1 MPLTKY
7 NVAEDTV
14 MEKWTRI
21 LYQPGTPLGTNGL
34 RATACE
40 EHIRLSKNAAEEGMV
55 LLKNE
60 GKLLPLAKGSKIALF
75 GKGTFDYVKGGG
87 GSGDVTVSYS
97 TNLFDGFTRLGNDV
111 TAEAGTVQYYREY
124 VQKKYAEGAQP
135 GLFEEPVLPDEL
147 VHSARNFTDTAIISI
162 SRFSGEDWD
171 RSLTGQKIAED
182 RGLAY
187 KSRKLFERGDFYLS
201 EAENAMVQK
210 VLSCFPHVAVVLNVG
225 GMVDTEWFRDDSRI
239 QAVLMAWQGG
249 MEGGLAAAE
258 LLCGVKSPCGK
269 LSDTFARD
277 LTDYPGTSEFHTS
290 DDYVEYTEDIYVGYR
305 YFETIPGKD
314 KLVNYPFGFGL
325 SYTTFSWSLLSA
337 DEENGE
343 VTLTVSV
350 TNTGNMPGKEVMQ
363 VYCAAPQGLLGKP
376 AKVLVA
382 YKKTRLLERGETQLI
397 SLSFPVSGM
406 ASYDDLGKIEKSC
419 YLLEKGDYHFFVGTS
434 VRDSKQIDFVY
445 TVPENT
451 VTERL
456 SARVVPDR
464 LDKRMKADGSFEELP
479 HSAPAGLAD
488 PSFKA
493 AEALSASIG
502 EMPAV
507 RAVGPISGDSRLRK
521 EMPDFNKVADGS
533 MSLDD
538 FVDRL
543 SDDEVAH
550 LLGGQPNIGVAN
562 TWGFGNLPQYH
573 VPSAMTADGPAGL
586 RIERKCGVYTTA
598 FPCATCLSC
607 TWDPE
612 ITYAV
617 GAAGALEVKEN
628 NIAMWLTPAVN
639 IHRSPL
645 CGRNFEYYSEDPYLA
660 GTMAAGMV
668 KGIQSQHISASVK
681 HFALNNK
688 ETNRRNSD
696 SRASER
702 AIREIYLKAFEIIVK
717 TARPWCIMSSYNII
731 NGHRSSENADLLTGI
746 LREEWKYDGVV
757 TTDWWTYGEHY
768 KEVKAGNDLKMA
780 IGYPESL
787 LDAMSKGLL
796 TREEMN
802 ICAKRILKT
811 LLRFD

>member
-1 MPLTKY
+1 
-7 NVAEDTV
+7 

-21 LYQPGTPLGTNGL
+21 LYQPGTPLGVNGL
-34 RATACE
+34 RATACA

-60 GKLLPLAKGSKIALF
+60 GRLLPLSKGSKVALF

-87 GSGDVTVSYS
+87 GSGDVTVSYI
-97 TNLFDGFTRLGNDV
+97 TNLFDGFAKLGNDV
-111 TAEAGTVQYYREY
+111 IIETGTANYYREY
-124 VQKKYAEGAQP
+124 VRRKYTEGAQP

-147 VHSARNFTDTAIISI
+147 VRSARSFTDTAIISI

-171 RSLTGQKIAED
+171 RSITGQKISED

-187 KSRKLFERGDFYLS
+187 KSGKLFERGDFYLS
-201 EAENAMVQK
+201 DAETAMVQK

-225 GMVDTEWFRDDSRI
+225 GMVDTEWFRNDPRI

-269 LSDTFARD
+269 LSDTFAKD
-277 LTDYPGTSEFHTS
+277 LTDYPGTSGFHAS
-290 DDYVEYTEDIYVGYR
+290 DDFVEYTEDIYVGYR

-314 KLVNYPFGFGL
+314 KRVNYPFGFGL
-325 SYTTFSWSLLSA
+325 SYTSFNWTLLSA
-337 DEENGE
+337 VEENGE
-343 VTLTVSV
+343 IKISVSV
-350 TNTGNMPGKEVMQ
+350 TNTGDMTGKEVMQ
-363 VYCAAPQGLLGKP
+363 VYCSAPQGVLGKP
-376 AKVLVA
+376 AKVLAA
-382 YKKTRLLERGETQLI
+382 YKKTRCLQSGETQIL
-397 SLSFPVSGM
+397 SLSFPVSSL
-406 ASYDDLGKIEKSC
+406 ASYDDLGKIAKSC
-419 YLLEKGDYHFFVGTS
+419 YLLETGTYHFFVGTS
-434 VRDSKQIDFVY
+434 VRDTKQIDFVY
-445 TVPENT
+445 TVTENT

-456 SARVVPDR
+456 SPRMVPDR

-479 HSAPAGLAD
+479 HSAPARATD

-493 AEALSASIG
+493 PEAHTASIG

-507 RAVGPISGDSRLRK
+507 RAVSRISGDSSLRR
-521 EMPDFNKVADGS
+521 EMLNFNNVANGT

-550 LLGGQPNIGVAN
+550 LLGGQPNTGVAN

-573 VPSAMTADGPAGL
+573 IPCAMTADGPAGL

-717 TARPWCIMSSYNII
+717 TAHPWCIMSSYNMI

-746 LREEWKYDGVV
+746 LRGEWEYDGVV

-780 IGYPESL
+780 TGYPEDL
-787 LDAMSKGLL
+787 MEALSKGLL
-796 TREEMN
+796 TRNEMN
-802 ICAKRILKT
+802 ICVKRVLKA